1 MTGLVK
7 QKKVV
12 ILGSEKREIW
22 EAKQPGSEARE
33 LSELVLLPVKSRRM
47 SFQMVEK
54 KTRRRTSTEKLVV
67 VSCE

>member
-12 ILGSEKREIW
+12 ILGSEKREIR

-33 LSELVLLPVKSRRM
+33 LSELVLPQVKSRRM
-47 SFQMVEK
+47 SFQMVK
-54 KTRRRTSTEKLVV
+54 KRTRRRTSTEKLVV
-67 VSCE
+67 ASCE